1 MTIMYEYLV
10 DIDLPVPFTDEFLSL
25 VPAQRAVVNR
35 LMAEGTITSYALSIE
50 SGKLWVSMV
59 AESEQKIKEVIGSF
73 PVFKH
78 IFFTINKLTF
88 QNSINFKIP
97 HFSLN

>member
-10 DIDLPVPFTDEFLSL
+10 DIDLPIPLTEELLSL
-25 VPAQRAVVNR
+25 VPAQREVVNR
-35 LMAEGTITSYALSIE
+35 LMSEGTITSYALSID
-50 SGKLWVSMV
+50 SGKLWVSMI
-59 AESEQKIKEVIGSF
+59 AESEQKITELIGSF
-73 PVFKH
+73 PIFNH

>member
-1 MTIMYEYLV
+1 MTIMFEYLV
-10 DIDLPVPFTDEFLSL
+10 DIDLPVPFTDKFLSL
-25 VPAQRAVVNR
+25 VPAQRDVVNR
-35 LMAEGTITSYALSIE
+35 LMSEGTITSYALSIE
-50 SGKLWVSMV
+50 SGKLWILMIG
-59 AESEQKIKEVIGSF
+59 ESEEKVKEVLGKF
-73 PVFKH
+73 PIFEH

>member
-1 MTIMYEYLV
+1 MTIMYEFLV
-10 DIDLPVPFTDEFLSL
+10 DIDLPIPLTEELLSL
-25 VPAQRAVVNR
+25 VPAQREMVNR
-35 LMAEGTITSYALSIE
+35 LMNEGTITSYALSIE
-50 SGKLWVSMV
+50 SGKLWVSMIG
-59 AESEQKIKEVIGSF
+59 ESEQKIKELISSF
-73 PVFKH
+73 PIFNH